1 MARVG
6 VVTCNSFSFNFSVC
20 VCVCVCV
27 FTSGV
32 SGVGVLKEVGRGRES
47 EGVGSDSG
55 WSLGGAWEY
64 GAGEGGLGGVYHFM
78 ISDFPLNAAPCLAAW
93 RDQRD

>member
-1 MARVG
+1 M
-6 VVTCNSFSFNFSVC
+6 
-20 VCVCVCV
+20 CV

-55 WSLGGAWEY
+55 WSLGRAWEY

-93 RDQRD
+93 RDQRERERD